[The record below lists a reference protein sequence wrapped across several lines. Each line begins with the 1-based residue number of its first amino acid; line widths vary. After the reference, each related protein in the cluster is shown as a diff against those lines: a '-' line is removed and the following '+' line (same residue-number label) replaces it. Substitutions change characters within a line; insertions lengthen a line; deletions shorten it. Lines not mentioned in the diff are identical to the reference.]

1 VHTCG
6 LTIYIQFR
14 YLYCQLS
21 VCVLHL
27 SETQQIVSRYKQ
39 VAGFL
44 SF

>member
-1 VHTCG
+1 
-6 LTIYIQFR
+6 
-14 YLYCQLS
+14 